1 MKVAEAEIAE
11 ALEGA
16 TEVEVSK
23 NKKQV
28 RRAGNKALPAL
39 EAKKDGNQKKREAK
53 AANKEE

>member
-16 TEVEVSK
+16 TEVE
-23 NKKQV
+23 V